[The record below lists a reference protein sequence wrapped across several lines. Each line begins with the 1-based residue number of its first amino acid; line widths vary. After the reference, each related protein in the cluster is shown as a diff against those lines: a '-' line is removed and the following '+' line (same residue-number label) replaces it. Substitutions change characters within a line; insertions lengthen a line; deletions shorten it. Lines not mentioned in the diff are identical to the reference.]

1 MQEATEIQV
10 LPQDTPGGR
19 SAGGWQIFWL
29 LLHVAGVY
37 AVVKFVTPSL
47 AGWTHGILLLLDPS
61 TPGSFQFFFSHILA
75 FSFFPAFLFG
85 LINSRWKQRVGEF
98 VWLFPA
104 VILAYKFVTF
114 PFPASSVL
122 VLQQSKLPAVFHQYF
137 GGGFVISE
145 FQDWHEFWSIVGSNP
160 DMTRGMTQLQYTAP
174 FYAGIAYSIAA
185 WIGRR
190 TSLTQ
195 TVVEKVKRWEQT
207 RFKHQQ

>member
-1 MQEATEIQV
+1 MEATGWRVCLAVPSRDSGVQV
-10 LPQDTPGGR
+10 RDL
-19 SAGGWQIFWL
+19 
-29 LLHVAGVY
+29 
-37 AVVKFVTPSL
+37 SL
-47 AGWTHGILLLLDPS
+47 
-61 TPGSFQFFFSHILA
+61 
-75 FSFFPAFLFG
+75 
-85 LINSRWKQRVGEF
+85 
-98 VWLFPA
+98 
-104 VILAYKFVTF
+104 
-114 PFPASSVL
+114 PASSVL